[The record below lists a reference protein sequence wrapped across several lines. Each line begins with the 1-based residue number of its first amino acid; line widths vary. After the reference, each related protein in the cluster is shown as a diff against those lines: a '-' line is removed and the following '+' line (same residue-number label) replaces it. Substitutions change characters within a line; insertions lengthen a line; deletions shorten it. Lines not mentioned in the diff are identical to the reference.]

1 MNREN
6 YQRVKEIFQAVLEL
20 APDERRPHLDRVC
33 TDDPELRGEVE
44 RLTVSRIDRRPVRR
58 R

>member
-33 TDDPELRGEVE
+33 TDDPALRGGMRHLEGDGNAE
-44 RLTVSRIDRRPVRR
+44 SFAPGA
-58 R
+58 